1 MKMTIEEVRHVAALA
16 RLGMTDAEMELMRDQ
31 LSNILESFDVLG
43 QVDTDGVEPTRHSV
57 DVDSVM
63 RDDEVRDSLPR
74 EDVLA
79 NAPSKEGDFVRV
91 RAVLGDH

>member
-1 MKMTIEEVRHVAALA
+1 MKLTTEEVRHVAALA
-16 RLGMTDAEMELMRDQ
+16 RLGMTDAELELMRDQ
-31 LSNILESFDVLG
+31 LSHILESFDALG
-43 QVDTDGVEPTRHSV
+43 QVDTDGVQPTRHSV

-79 NAPSKEGDFVRV
+79 NAPSREGDFVRV

>member
-1 MKMTIEEVRHVAALA
+1 MKLTIEEVRHVAALA
-16 RLGMTDAEMELMRDQ
+16 RLGMTDAELELMRDQ
-31 LSNILESFDVLG
+31 LSHILESFGALG

-74 EDVLA
+74 EDVLS

-91 RAVLGDH
+91 RAVLV

>member
-1 MKMTIEEVRHVAALA
+1 MKLTIEEVRHVAALA

-31 LSNILESFDVLG
+31 LSHILESFDALG

-79 NAPSKEGDFVRV
+79 NAPSREGDFVRV

>member
-16 RLGMTDAEMELMRDQ
+16 RLGMTDAEMGLMRDQ

>member
-1 MKMTIEEVRHVAALA
+1 MKLTTEEVRHVAALA
-16 RLGMTDAEMELMRDQ
+16 RLGMTDAELELMRDQ
-31 LSNILESFDVLG
+31 LSHILESFDALG

-79 NAPSKEGDFVRV
+79 NAPSREGDFVRV

>member
-1 MKMTIEEVRHVAALA
+1 MKLTIEEVRHVAALA
-16 RLGMTDAEMELMRDQ
+16 RIGMTDAELELMRDQ
-31 LSNILESFDVLG
+31 LSHILESFDALG

-63 RDDEVRDSLPR
+63 RDDEVRDSLLR

>member
-1 MKMTIEEVRHVAALA
+1 MKLTIEEVRHVAALA
-16 RLGMTDAEMELMRDQ
+16 RLGMTDAELELMRDQ
-31 LSNILESFDVLG
+31 LSHILESFDALG
-43 QVDTDGVEPTRHSV
+43 QVDTDGVQPTRHSV

-79 NAPSKEGDFVRV
+79 NARSREGDFVRV